1 MVDVKVISKPN
12 CVRLVSLG
20 EKQTSCL
27 FTVVFSA

>member
-20 EKQTSCL
+20 EKQRRGHI
-27 FTVVFSA
+27 TVFNA